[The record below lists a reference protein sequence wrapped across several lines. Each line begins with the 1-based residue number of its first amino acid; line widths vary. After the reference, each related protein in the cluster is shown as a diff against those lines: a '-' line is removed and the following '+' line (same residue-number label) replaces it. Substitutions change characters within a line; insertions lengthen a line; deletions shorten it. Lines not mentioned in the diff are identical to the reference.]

1 MEVVGIKVRYLLVM
15 GFASGSDSKESAY
28 NEGDPGLV
36 PGWERYPGDE
46 NGYPLRYS
54 CLENPI
60 VRGAQQAMVY
70 EVAKNQTRLK

>member
-46 NGYPLRYS
+46 NGYPLHYS

-60 VRGAQQAMVY
+60 VRGAWWAAVHGISKSWTQ
-70 EVAKNQTRLK
+70 